1 MKATLK
7 IPFTSSTIAFSENI
21 LPIPLIGFNL
31 LNFGC
36 RASLEKLYPPI
47 KIEPAIAQT
56 KTTKEIPI
64 KGIAISKRFSTK
76 RRRLSSS
83 EKICS
88 RVKVKLFNMI
98 WRMPFPKKEENAQI
112 DKTPAN
118 RTKKV
123 PASLERGTWP
133 FFLASSSFY

>member
-1 MKATLK
+1 MKLTL
-7 IPFTSSTIAFSENI
+7 N
-21 LPIPLIGFNL
+21 IPLISSIKEFKETIRFTPDKGFIFE
-31 LNFGC
+31 NFGISAC
-36 RASLEKLYPPI
+36 CEKLQPPI

-123 PASLERGTWP
+123 PASLERGT
-133 FFLASSSFY
+133 